1 MDAATGSIDQAE
13 PVEIEIL
20 AEDPAPAKPR
30 RGPSRRTLIVA
41 LIALAVA
48 AAGIF
53 WILTPS
59 ASETTDDAYIAAD
72 ASEVA
77 PRVSGLV
84 ADVMVRDNQAV
95 RAGQPLVAI
104 NPEEYDAR
112 AESASATLAEA
123 EADVASARA
132 ALTSLSAE
140 QSLAAAT
147 STEAGTAIAAA
158 DAEAARA
165 EADRQRFETLAAR
178 GFATRADL
186 DARRA
191 SAIGARQAAARSRAQ
206 LAVTERSAGVTS
218 ARRAT
223 LEAALA
229 QAEAR
234 LARARAGT
242 TLAAQDRSHSVI
254 RAPIDGV
261 VGNRQVQR
269 GDYVQPGSRL
279 LTLVPLHSLYVT
291 AYFKE
296 TQLRRMRPG
305 QRATVHIDALGTELH
320 GVVDSF
326 APGSGST
333 FSLLPFE
340 PGTGSF
346 TKIVQRIPVRI
357 RFDPGQAGLDQLR
370 PGLSVT
376 ASVGVAD

>member
-1 MDAATGSIDQAE
+1 MDAGAVSIDSSVPIESGRSE
-13 PVEIEIL
+13 PR
-20 AEDPAPAKPR
+20 ATAR
-30 RGPSRRTLIVA
+30 RGPSRRTLLA
-41 LIALAVA
+41 GLIALAVA

-59 ASETTDDAYIAAD
+59 GSESTDDAYVAAD

-84 ADVMVRDNQAV
+84 ADVLVRDNQAV

-112 AESASATLAEA
+112 AESAAATLAEA
-123 EADVASARA
+123 EADLASARA
-132 ALTSLSAE
+132 ALLSLGAE
-140 QSLAAAT
+140 RSLATANVRA
-147 STEAGTAIAAA
+147 AGTSIQAA
-158 DAEAARA
+158 DAEAERA
-165 EADRQRFETLAAR
+165 ERDLRRFETLAER

-191 SAIGARQAAARSRAQ
+191 AAVGARQAAARSRAQ
-206 LAVTERSAGVTS
+206 LDVTERSANVTS
-218 ARRAT
+218 VRRAS
-223 LEAALA
+223 LEADLA

-234 LARARAGT
+234 LARARAGR
-242 TLAAQDRSHSVI
+242 TLAAQDRSHSLI

-296 TQLRRMRPG
+296 TQFRRMSPG
-305 QRATVHIDALGTELH
+305 QSVKVHVDALGTSLTGTVE
-320 GVVDSF
+320 SF

-357 RFDPGQAGLDQLR
+357 RLDPGQAGLDRLR

-376 ASVGVAD
+376 AKVRVAG